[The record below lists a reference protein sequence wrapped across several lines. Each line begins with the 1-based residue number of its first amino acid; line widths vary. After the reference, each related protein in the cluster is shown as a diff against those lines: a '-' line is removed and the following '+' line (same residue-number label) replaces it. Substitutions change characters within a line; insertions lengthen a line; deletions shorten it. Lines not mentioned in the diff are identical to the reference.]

1 MKSKCL
7 RLAQLKLQYERGVEC
22 SVENNQ
28 KGGRSGKTQPRFQ
41 QSDFGS
47 LFRKRKGPIWDLEV
61 DLGLAKDRTYKMR
74 KQKWRQIS
82 GPKGPIG
89 DPQIDLG

>member
-1 MKSKCL
+1 MSKKP
-7 RLAQLKLQYERGVEC
+7 KLIQII
-22 SVENNQ
+22 
-28 KGGRSGKTQPRFQ
+28 
-41 QSDFGS
+41 
-47 LFRKRKGPIWDLEV
+47 RKGDALVRINPAFSSLTFWDLEV